1 MDDFYLTRSQRQN
14 LAQRVHRLLLVRGVP
29 GTHDVDLAL
38 STINSLIK
46 GDDTPIP
53 RFDKSEDDRIIKS
66 KLTKTSGSVKL
77 IIIELVLWRTSSD
90 RDTVTRTY

>member
-14 LAQRVHRLLLVRGVP
+14 LAQRIHRLLLVRGVP

-46 GDDTPIP
+46 GEIP
-53 RFDKSEDDRIIKS
+53 HTEDLIKV
-66 KLTKTSGSVKL
+66 KT
-77 IIIELVLWRTSSD
+77 IE
-90 RDTVTRTY
+90 